1 MKRSKLVFGVVIGLF
16 LLILLLQN
24 TAPVQTRILSASF
37 ELPLALTLFAG
48 VAAGFGLG
56 WIVCWA
62 RMRRRFAGAG
72 GKPAGT

>member
-1 MKRSKLVFGVVIGLF
+1 MKRSKLVIGFVLAFF

-56 WIVCWA
+56 WIACWA
-62 RMRRRFAGAG
+62 RMRRRLAGSS
-72 GKPAGT
+72 GKAAAR

>member
-56 WIVCWA
+56 WIACWA
-62 RMRRRFAGAG
+62 RMRRRLAGSG
-72 GKPAGT
+72 GNSAAR

>member
-1 MKRSKLVFGVVIGLF
+1 MKRSKLVIGFVLAFF

-37 ELPLALTLFAG
+37 ELPLALTLFLC
-48 VAAGFGLG
+48 VASGFALG

-62 RMRRRFAGAG
+62 RTRRRLAGSGARS
-72 GKPAGT
+72 AAR